1 MAKNLYLLNISYNVD
16 LIPNIFTTNTSS
28 LYSSSNNY
36 DTSYYFV
43 DITQWVWP
51 RPATQLTKWNYSLPS
66 FNLSDSYNIHVG
78 KIFTT
83 NPVFTP
89 FVHWQNALFI
99 INAGIVNSSDTI
111 SWLVI
116 DQPSKSI
123 SFDLSQINSV
133 GIFNISMSAKMITY
147 FINSTD
153 ISKYTTIII
162 ILKLEISLDVQ
173 LLSIAIISV

>member
-1 MAKNLYLLNISYNVD
+1 MT
-16 LIPNIFTTNTSS
+16 PNIFTTNTSS
-28 LYSSSNNY
+28 LYFLSNID

-51 RPATQLTKWNYSLPS
+51 RPATQLTKWNYPLPS

-89 FVHWQNALFI
+89 FVHWKNALFI
-99 INAGIVNSSDTI
+99 ISAGIANASDTI

-116 DQPSKSI
+116 DQPKKSI
-123 SFDLSQINSV
+123 TFDLSQINSV

-153 ISKYTTIII
+153 TSKYTTIISK
-162 ILKLEISLDVQ
+162 LKLEISLDVK